1 MLGGDLF
8 SANNANDVISLLTK
22 FHTYFEP
29 AFHDKYVLLGLLD
42 IIGNM
47 RNCLHHY
54 DPSEALK
61 IKESLAKMSKFA

>member
-22 FHTYFEP
+22 FHDYFESD
-29 AFHDKYVLLGLLD
+29 FHEKYVLLGLLD

-47 RNCLHHY
+47 RNCLFHY
-54 DPSEALK
+54 DKEEALK
-61 IKESLAKMSKFA
+61 IKESLGKMSKFA